1 MSVLGMG
8 IQMEK
13 RGSTSGSTFVIVA
26 FAAVGVMW
34 IVFANSYFV
43 GAAFIALSL
52 GYLIYVLVQSRRVL
66 KETQQEQNGSS

>member
-1 MSVLGMG
+1 MG

-34 IVFANSYFV
+34 IVFANSHFV

-52 GYLIYVLVQSRRVL
+52 GNLVYVIVKERQEL
-66 KETQQEQNGSS
+66 KRPRP